1 MIYFE
6 QAGRLGNQLFRY
18 AAARAAQLRRGGNED
33 IVMGVGSYR
42 KYGGKNGFVDSLRD
56 LCIGDVK
63 RIEEPIAEHY
73 PCGIKLAYRALFQ
86 IPKIQRLSPD
96 SFENRY
102 WHIFNKLGILLGTYG
117 SYKFDICH
125 KRNLFL
131 DGNFQDPAFF
141 NDIREVLLRE
151 FCPKYPEVKDNTDLY
166 HVIRETE
173 SVCIS
178 IRRGDFLSTSFKG
191 DFFVCGKDYFLE
203 AMNKIKEYVKD
214 PTFIFFSDDIEW
226 VRNNIKVDCPCYYE
240 SGKDPVWEKVRLM
253 YSCKHFILSNSS
265 FSWWVQYLSR
275 NKDKVVIAPDHWYN
289 NRDME
294 KRSNLLEPD
303 FIKIPCPRYD

>member
-18 AAARAAQLRRGGNED
+18 AAARAAQIRRGRNED
-33 IVMGVGSYR
+33 IVMGVGSYK
-42 KYGGKNGFVDSLRD
+42 KYDGKNGFVDSLYD
-56 LCIGDVK
+56 FCIEDVK
-63 RIEEPIAEHY
+63 RIDEPILDHY
-73 PCGIKLAYRALFQ
+73 PCGIKLAYRSLFQ
-86 IPKIQRLSPD
+86 IPKLLHMGIDR
-96 SFENRY
+96 FENRY
-102 WHIFNKLGILLGTYG
+102 WRVFNRLGILLCTYG
-117 SYKFDICH
+117 SYRFDFGRG
-125 KRNLFL
+125 RNLFM

-141 NDIREVLLRE
+141 NDIREMLLRE
-151 FCPKYPEVKDNTDLY
+151 FTPKHPEIKENEDLY
-166 HVIRETE
+166 RVIRDTE

-178 IRRGDFLSTSFKG
+178 IRRGDFLSTTFRG

-226 VRNNIKVDCPCYYE
+226 VRNNIKVDCSCYYE

-275 NKDKVVIAPDHWYN
+275 NPDKVVIAPDHWYN
-289 NRDME
+289 NKDIE
-294 KRSNLLEPD
+294 KRSNLLQPD

>member
-18 AAARAAQLRRGGNED
+18 AAARAAQIRRGRNEA
-33 IVMGVGSYR
+33 VMMGVGSYK
-42 KYGGKNGFVDSLRD
+42 KYEGKNGFVDSLND
-56 LCIGDVK
+56 FCIEDVR
-63 RIEEPIAEHY
+63 RIDEPIADHY
-73 PCGIKLAYRALFQ
+73 PCGIEFAYRTLFQ
-86 IPKIQRLSPD
+86 IPKILHWGPD
-96 SFENRY
+96 KFENRY
-102 WHIFNKLGILLGTYG
+102 WQAFNRLGILLGTYG
-117 SYKFDICH
+117 SYKFDFCYGMD
-125 KRNLFL
+125 LFL
-131 DGNFQDPAFF
+131 DGNFQDPAYFK
-141 NDIREVLLRE
+141 DIRKVLLHE
-151 FCPKYPEVKDNTDLY
+151 FTPRYSEVKDNVELY

-178 IRRGDFLSTSFKG
+178 IRRGDFLSSTFKG

-226 VRNNIKVDCPCYYE
+226 VRDNIKVDCPCYYE
-240 SGKDPVWEKVRLM
+240 SGKDPVWEKLRLM

-275 NKDKVVIAPDHWYN
+275 HQDKVVIAPDHWYN

-294 KRSNLLEPD
+294 KRSKLIQPE
-303 FIKIPCPRYD
+303 FIKIPCPWYD